1 MKEKGSGCMKGLAG
15 RFAAI
20 TLAAVVLCVGGY
32 WFFFAG
38 GSASLGAGGGQEA
51 AKSAS
56 QSKAQEGTAASGG
69 EAVAVDAKDVKEAQ
83 EKAKEEAEKNKDK
96 EKEKKEGKSPYPL
109 QVMIVEAKRVEEL
122 DGAKSSGPF
131 LILKASI
138 GNTDKKPVSIVPQ
151 GIALMD
157 SDADRHS
164 VSKDGMAALA
174 ARQMPVFN
182 AIDIPPNAAA
192 TASLVFELDE
202 DEHPAVL
209 TIQPAGGGDVMKF
222 HLPESVKGI

>member
-1 MKEKGSGCMKGLAG
+1 MKVLAG

-38 GSASLGAGGGQEA
+38 GSARLLAGSSQQAASTSSQE
-51 AKSAS
+51 
-56 QSKAQEGTAASGG
+56 KAQEGKAAKGG

-83 EKAKEEAEKNKDK
+83 EKAKEEADK
-96 EKEKKEGKSPYPL
+96 EKEKKEGKSPYSL
-109 QVMIVEAKRVEEL
+109 QVMILEAKRVELIE
-122 DGAKSSGPF
+122 GAKEDGPF
-131 LILKASI
+131 LIVKASI
-138 GNTDKKPVSIVPQ
+138 ANADKQPVSVVPQ
-151 GIALMD
+151 GISLTD
-157 SDADRHS
+157 SDQERHS

-174 ARQMPVFN
+174 ARQTPVFN
-182 AIDIPPNAAA
+182 AVDIPPGAAA
-192 TASLVFELDE
+192 TASLVFKLDA
-202 DEHPAVL
+202 DEHPSVL

>member
-1 MKEKGSGCMKGLAG
+1 MKALAG

-38 GSASLGAGGGQEA
+38 GSARLLAGSSQQAASTSSQE
-51 AKSAS
+51 
-56 QSKAQEGTAASGG
+56 KAQEGKAAKGG
-69 EAVAVDAKDVKEAQ
+69 EAAAVDAKDVKEAQ
-83 EKAKEEAEKNKDK
+83 EKAKEEADK
-96 EKEKKEGKSPYPL
+96 EKEKKEGKSPYSL
-109 QVMIVEAKRVEEL
+109 QVMILEAKRVESIE
-122 DGAKSSGPF
+122 GAKEDGPF
-131 LILKASI
+131 LIVKASI
-138 GNTDKKPVSIVPQ
+138 ANADKQPVSVVPQ
-151 GIALMD
+151 GRSLTD
-157 SDADRHS
+157 SDQERHS

-174 ARQMPVFN
+174 ARQTPVFN
-182 AIDIPPNAAA
+182 AVDIPPGAAA